1 METVKRVGLD
11 TNIFIGIFLEEKEK
25 LEPSLAILKLISEGV
40 LGGVV
45 SIISLIEVAILFYQK
60 QENQKGRRAIEFIK
74 ALPNT
79 IIVDITAD
87 MVLDVAT
94 MKVSEKLSIA
104 DAVVL
109 SASTV
114 LSSDAFLTY
123 DDDFAKVKKI
133 QCVKPEDYLEKLK
146 QEKRKS
152 SLR

>member
-40 LGGVV
+40 LEGVV
-45 SIISLIEVAILFYQK
+45 SIISLIEVAILFCQK

-79 IIVDITAD
+79 IIVDITTD

-94 MKVSEKLSIA
+94 MKVSEKLSI
-104 DAVVL
+104 
-109 SASTV
+109 
-114 LSSDAFLTY
+114 
-123 DDDFAKVKKI
+123 
-133 QCVKPEDYLEKLK
+133 
-146 QEKRKS
+146 
-152 SLR
+152 

>member
-40 LGGVV
+40 LEGVV
-45 SIISLIEVAILFYQK
+45 SIISLIEVAILFCQK

-79 IIVDITAD
+79 IIVDITTD

-109 SASTV
+109 SASTA
-114 LSSDAFLTY
+114 LSSDAFLSY

-133 QCVKPEDYLEKLK
+133 QCMKPEDYLKKLK
-146 QEKRKS
+146 EEKRKS
-152 SLR
+152 SLH